1 MLRLN
6 QWLLKSVVLCHYS
19 DMPDSSCH
27 PPFSVPRLS
36 HHGQF
41 SSLLPLLLQ
50 VLYSPLPREV
60 LPKRW
65 DLIEFGII
73 IILKEG
79 GREEGRREE
88 GREERREKE
97 GSTYFNV
104 KLHYLI

>member
-1 MLRLN
+1 
-6 QWLLKSVVLCHYS
+6 
-19 DMPDSSCH
+19 MPDSSCH

-41 SSLLPLLLQ
+41 SSLLQ
-50 VLYSPLPREV
+50 V

-79 GREEGRREE
+79 RKGRRREE
-88 GREERREKE
+88 GREEGGREGGRERGRWK
-97 GSTYFNV
+97 V
-104 KLHYLI
+104 

>member
-1 MLRLN
+1 
-6 QWLLKSVVLCHYS
+6 
-19 DMPDSSCH
+19 MPDSSCH

-50 VLYSPLPREV
+50 VLYSPLPRKV
-60 LPKRW
+60 LTKRW

-79 GREEGRREE
+79 GRNGGREGGIERGREGGME
-88 GREERREKE
+88 GGMKGGREEE
-97 GSTYFNV
+97 G
-104 KLHYLI
+104 LM